1 MKFQITQIWKF
12 ENWKFKNLEV
22 RKFENWKIWKFE
34 GLKNYNSRCSEFL
47 KFQNSKFWKFESS
60 AIWKFSNLQV
70 GKLGKCKSLDTRKFK
85 SFKTRKFEKS
95 KVESLKIDKYR
106 SSKIWKLWNIKFR
119 KFSSKHNYTFTSEI
133 FHIHVYLTLQV
144 TDIARNL
151 NLTSCLDTLVEN
163 LSGGERK
170 RLSIGVEIITK
181 PSVLLLDEPTSG
193 LDSTSSNQVYNT
205 NSIIC
210 NFEKWSRKWYYFE

>member
-1 MKFQITQIWKF
+1 MKDLKIRRSKKLQFSMFGIF
-12 ENWKFKNLEV
+12 EISKFKV
-22 RKFENWKIWKFE
+22 
-34 GLKNYNSRCSEFL
+34 LK
-47 KFQNSKFWKFESS
+47 
-60 AIWKFSNLQV
+60 IWKFSNLQV

-193 LDSTSSNQVYNT
+193 LDSTSSNQVYNA

>member
-1 MKFQITQIWKF
+1 MKDLKIRRSKKLQFSMFGIF
-12 ENWKFKNLEV
+12 EISKFKV
-22 RKFENWKIWKFE
+22 
-34 GLKNYNSRCSEFL
+34 LKV
-47 KFQNSKFWKFESS
+47 
-60 AIWKFSNLQV
+60 WKFSNLKVQQFASW
-70 GKLGKCKSLDTRKFK
+70 KARKCKSLDTRKFK

-193 LDSTSSNQVYNT
+193 LDSTSSNQVYNA

>member
-1 MKFQITQIWKF
+1 MKDLKIRRSKKLQFSMFGIF
-12 ENWKFKNLEV
+12 EISKFKV
-22 RKFENWKIWKFE
+22 
-34 GLKNYNSRCSEFL
+34 LK
-47 KFQNSKFWKFESS
+47 
-60 AIWKFSNLQV
+60 IWKFSNLKVQQFASW
-70 GKLGKCKSLDTRKFK
+70 KARKCKSLDTRKFK

-193 LDSTSSNQVYNT
+193 LDSTSSNQVYNA

>member
-1 MKFQITQIWKF
+1 MKDLKIRRSEKLQFSMFGIF
-12 ENWKFKNLEV
+12 EISKFKV
-22 RKFENWKIWKFE
+22 
-34 GLKNYNSRCSEFL
+34 LK
-47 KFQNSKFWKFESS
+47 
-60 AIWKFSNLQV
+60 IWKFSNLKVQQFASW
-70 GKLGKCKSLDTRKFK
+70 KARKCKSLDTRKFK

-193 LDSTSSNQVYNT
+193 LDSTSSNQVYNA

>member
-1 MKFQITQIWKF
+1 MKDLKIRRSKKLQFSMFGIF
-12 ENWKFKNLEV
+12 EISKFKV
-22 RKFENWKIWKFE
+22 
-34 GLKNYNSRCSEFL
+34 LK
-47 KFQNSKFWKFESS
+47 
-60 AIWKFSNLQV
+60 IWKFSNLQV

>member
-1 MKFQITQIWKF
+1 MKDLKIRRSEKLQFSMFGIF
-12 ENWKFKNLEV
+12 EISKFKV
-22 RKFENWKIWKFE
+22 
-34 GLKNYNSRCSEFL
+34 LK
-47 KFQNSKFWKFESS
+47 
-60 AIWKFSNLQV
+60 IWKFSNLKVQQFASW
-70 GKLGKCKSLDTRKFK
+70 KARKCKSLDTRKFK

-193 LDSTSSNQVYNT
+193 LDSTSSNQVYNA
-205 NSIIC
+205 NSIMC

>member
-1 MKFQITQIWKF
+1 MKDLKIRRSEKLQFSMFGIF
-12 ENWKFKNLEV
+12 EISKFKV
-22 RKFENWKIWKFE
+22 
-34 GLKNYNSRCSEFL
+34 LK
-47 KFQNSKFWKFESS
+47 
-60 AIWKFSNLQV
+60 IWKFSNLQV

>member
-1 MKFQITQIWKF
+1 MKDLKIRRSKKLQFSMFGIF
-12 ENWKFKNLEV
+12 EISKFKV
-22 RKFENWKIWKFE
+22 
-34 GLKNYNSRCSEFL
+34 LKV
-47 KFQNSKFWKFESS
+47 
-60 AIWKFSNLQV
+60 WKFSNLKV

-193 LDSTSSNQVYNT
+193 LDSTSSNQVYNA

>member
-1 MKFQITQIWKF
+1 MKIERF
-12 ENWKFKNLEV
+12 ENSKVWKITILDVRNFWNFKIQS
-22 RKFENWKIWKFE
+22 FEN
-34 GLKNYNSRCSEFL
+34 LKVQQFASR
-47 KFQNSKFWKFESS
+47 K
-60 AIWKFSNLQV
+60 AR
-70 GKLGKCKSLDTRKFK
+70 KCKSLDTRKFK

-106 SSKIWKLWNIKFR
+106 SSKIWKLWNIKIR
-119 KFSSKHNYTFTSEI
+119 KFSSKHNYTFTSKI

-193 LDSTSSNQVYNT
+193 LDSTSSNQVYNA

-210 NFEKWSRKWYYFE
+210 NIKKWSRKWYYFE

>member
-1 MKFQITQIWKF
+1 MKDLKIRRSEKLQFSMFGIF
-12 ENWKFKNLEV
+12 EISKFKV
-22 RKFENWKIWKFE
+22 
-34 GLKNYNSRCSEFL
+34 LK
-47 KFQNSKFWKFESS
+47 
-60 AIWKFSNLQV
+60 IWKFSNLQV

-193 LDSTSSNQVYNT
+193 LDSTSSNQVYNA

>member
-1 MKFQITQIWKF
+1 MKIRRSEKLQFSMFKYSEIRNFWHLKIQHF
-12 ENWKFKNLEV
+12 EN
-22 RKFENWKIWKFE
+22 
-34 GLKNYNSRCSEFL
+34 LKVQQFASL
-47 KFQNSKFWKFESS
+47 K
-60 AIWKFSNLQV
+60 AR
-70 GKLGKCKSLDTRKFK
+70 KCKSLDTRKFK
-85 SFKTRKFEKS
+85 SLKTRKFGKS
-95 KVESLKIDKYR
+95 KVESLKIYKYR

-119 KFSSKHNYTFTSEI
+119 KFWSKHNYTFTSEI

-144 TDIARNL
+144 TDIAKNL